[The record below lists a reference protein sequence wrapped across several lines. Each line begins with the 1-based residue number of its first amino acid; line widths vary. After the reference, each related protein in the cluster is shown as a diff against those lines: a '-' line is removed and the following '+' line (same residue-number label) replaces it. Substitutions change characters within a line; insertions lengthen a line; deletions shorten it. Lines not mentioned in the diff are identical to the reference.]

1 MKPRVFVIMIFLA
14 GMLGGCAGVDQ
25 DPRSGGILGG
35 ISGLS
40 SGSYDNRVKD
50 REARLEQLRATQ
62 RELDAEKGQLE
73 EQKSAAYAKVAK
85 DQDRVNTMQSEITQL
100 EKKSKALAAQQGTDK
115 QRVAELDKRVKA
127 LKSRM
132 GQQSSD
138 LDALEGSGLGDADID
153 LRRKQLEKQRDALA
167 REYDL
172 LMKMQMELVQ

>member
-25 DPRSGGILGG
+25 DPHTGGILGG

-40 SGSYDNRVKD
+40 SGSYESRVKD
-50 REARLEQLRATQ
+50 REARLSQLRATQ
-62 RELDAEKGQLE
+62 RELDAETGQLE
-73 EQKSAAYAKVAK
+73 EQKSAAYAELAK
-85 DQDRVNTMQSEITQL
+85 DQARVNTMQSEIAQL
-100 EKKSKALAAQQGTDK
+100 EKRAKALAAQQGTD
-115 QRVAELDKRVKA
+115 QRRVAELDKRVRA

-138 LDALEGSGLGDADID
+138 LDALEGSGLGDADVD